1 MQDTLNK
8 RTKKPPVIHEGT
20 VLQAMPT
27 PRTNLSTI
35 EDLRREMG
43 RVYREMRSGRIET
56 QEGTRLVYVLSQ
68 IGKLAELYEI
78 EKRISALEAIRR
90 GRNDH

>member
-1 MQDTLNK
+1 MSK
-8 RTKKPPVIHEGT
+8 RIEKTPVIYEGE

-27 PRTNLSTI
+27 PRINLSSI

-56 QEGTRLVYVLSQ
+56 QEGTRLVYVLAQ

-78 EKRISALEAIRR
+78 EKRIAVLEAIPK
-90 GRNDH
+90 GRK

>member
-1 MQDTLNK
+1 MNK
-8 RTKKPPVIHEGT
+8 RIEKIPVIHEGE

-27 PRTNLSTI
+27 PRINLASI

-78 EKRISALEAIRR
+78 EKRISALEAIPKGQR
-90 GRNDH
+90 